1 MTATPPCVFCERIRK
16 DEYDE
21 ARHRV
26 VRFEPLNPVT
36 PGHMLF
42 VPIDHARNAVE
53 GPMGAAMAVRFA
65 AEYLNELSEYRYIDA
80 NIITSIGPFAT
91 QTVPHTH
98 IHLVPRRLND
108 GLALPWT
115 GQKK

>member
-1 MTATPPCVFCERIRK
+1 MAKCVFCERIRK

-21 ARHRV
+21 VRHRV

-42 VPIDHARNAVE
+42 VPIDHDTSAAEN
-53 GPMGAAMAVRFA
+53 PMGAAMAMKFA
-65 AEYLNELSEYRYIDA
+65 AEYVNALGAPRYASA
-80 NIITSIGPFAT
+80 NIITSIGVAAT

-98 IHLVPRRLND
+98 IHVVPRRYDD
-108 GLALPWT
+108 GLHLPWT
-115 GQKK
+115 GQKQ